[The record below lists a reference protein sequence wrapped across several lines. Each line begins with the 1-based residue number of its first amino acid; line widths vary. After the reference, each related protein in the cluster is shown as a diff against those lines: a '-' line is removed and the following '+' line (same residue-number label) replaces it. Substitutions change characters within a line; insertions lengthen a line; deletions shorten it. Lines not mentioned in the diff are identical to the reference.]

1 MNNTKRFIAIFITF
15 IFIMIVG
22 FSTLGIA
29 YYNSLKDN
37 EILRIELND
46 NKATLES
53 ANNELMNVQEN
64 LKIEVE
70 KSVSLSN
77 ELATANSIIA
87 ALKSEEYVVGTT
99 VTKAEID
106 MIAKTVWGEARGL
119 NEFEQSM
126 VVWCILNR
134 VDDKQCSIAEIVT
147 APNQFHGYNKN
158 HPVTDEIRTLVEDV
172 IVRWKMEK
180 VCNWNVG
187 RTLPKEYLWFH
198 GDGKH
203 NYFRDAYSG
212 SYNTWNWDCWNP
224 YE

>member
-1 MNNTKRFIAIFITF
+1 MNNTKRFVAAFVAL

-22 FSTLGIA
+22 FSSLGIA
-29 YYNSLKDN
+29 HYGALKNN
-37 EILRIELND
+37 ETLEIELND
-46 NKATLES
+46 SKTALES
-53 ANNELMNVQEN
+53 V
-64 LKIEVE
+64 K
-70 KSVSLSN
+70 N
-77 ELATANSIIA
+77 ELASVQESLQIEIEKSASLNNEIETANSIIA
-87 ALKSEEYVVGTT
+87 ALKSEEYIVGAT

-203 NYFRDAYSG
+203 NYFRNAYSG
-212 SYNTWNWDCWNP
+212 NYNTWNCECWNP
-224 YE
+224 YN